1 LRLSHAAAH
10 QSGRSDG
17 TLQRICPLTSWCG
30 CPVLVALVRIPPA
43 LYMVVGAWVGA
54 WFAAVY
60 IAQQPYI
67 HRRRTHCRPTS
78 FQLVCDWDQKLSF
91 YMLSGRQIRNA
102 RQLDYDPCTVSF
114 FEHGDF
120 FAVGGSNKQVGVRT
134 TIPRSRA
141 LVHCAPL
148 WFDFFSS
155 SVLGAGQMLNHMC
168 VRVCLGR
175 CRFTPGPA
183 FD

>member
-1 LRLSHAAAH
+1 
-10 QSGRSDG
+10 
-17 TLQRICPLTSWCG
+17 
-30 CPVLVALVRIPPA
+30 
-43 LYMVVGAWVGA
+43 
-54 WFAAVY
+54 
-60 IAQQPYI
+60 
-67 HRRRTHCRPTS
+67 
-78 FQLVCDWDQKLSF
+78 
-91 YMLSGRQIRNA
+91 MLSGRQIRNA

-141 LVHCAPL
+141 LCPPSG
-148 WFDFFSS
+148 FFSSS
-155 SVLGAGQMLNHMC
+155 SVLGAGQMLSHMC